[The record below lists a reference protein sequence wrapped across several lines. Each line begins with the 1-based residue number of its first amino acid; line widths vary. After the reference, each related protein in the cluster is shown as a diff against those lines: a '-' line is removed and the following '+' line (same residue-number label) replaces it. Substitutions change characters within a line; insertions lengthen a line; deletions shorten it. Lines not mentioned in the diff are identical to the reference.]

1 MTNVNPIYK
10 ATPPTLTDGEQY
22 PLTLNSD
29 GSLRASGAG
38 TAGSP
43 SGGVQSVQTPAD
55 GATLTKA
62 AVTADGASKALVS
75 ASTSRLSVTVSNPAA
90 NAAMAIDPTGGTAS
104 LTAGIPLGPGET
116 IEITGKAAQSAMTF
130 IGTNTQVLTVY
141 TGA

>member
-1 MTNVNPIYK
+1 MSNS
-10 ATPPTLTDGEQY
+10 TLVELVG
-22 PLTLNSD
+22 
-29 GSLRASGAG
+29 G

-43 SGGVQSVQTPAD
+43 SGVVQTTQTPAD

-62 AVTADGASKALVS
+62 AVTADGASKALVA
-75 ASTSRLSVTVSNPAA
+75 ASTTRLVVIASNPAA
-90 NAAMAIDPTGGTAS
+90 NAVMAVDPTGGTAS
-104 LTAGIPLGPGET
+104 LTAGIPLAPGET